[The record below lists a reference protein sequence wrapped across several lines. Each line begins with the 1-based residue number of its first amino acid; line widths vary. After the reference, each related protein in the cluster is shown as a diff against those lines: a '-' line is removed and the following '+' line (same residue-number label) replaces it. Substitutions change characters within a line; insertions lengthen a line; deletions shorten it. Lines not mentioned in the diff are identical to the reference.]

1 MSKLSQDLSSRDHG
15 VNSCQDE
22 SNAARK
28 NEDTSNEWKSSGR
41 RSVHEMIKRFQQ
53 VPGMH
58 NGWRGPRSGSSEPT
72 SPEHSQCSQNQRV
85 QPQGGVGNTWRG
97 EGENLSYT
105 LILFLES
112 IERDL
117 EKKFLY

>member
-1 MSKLSQDLSSRDHG
+1 
-15 VNSCQDE
+15 
-22 SNAARK
+22 
-28 NEDTSNEWKSSGR
+28 
-41 RSVHEMIKRFQQ
+41 MIKRFQQ

-117 EKKFLY
+117 EKNFYINKMERSFFSFHFFFLLNRLTKIILKRRE